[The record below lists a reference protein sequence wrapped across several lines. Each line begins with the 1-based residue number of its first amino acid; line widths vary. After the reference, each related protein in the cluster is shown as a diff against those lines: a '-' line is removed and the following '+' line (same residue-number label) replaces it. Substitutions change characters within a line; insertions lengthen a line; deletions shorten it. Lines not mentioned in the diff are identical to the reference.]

1 MAQRL
6 KSGKKRVRSS
16 QKRKSRN
23 LEAKL
28 AIKKVF
34 KAAEKAIVAKLA
46 EADSLIKKAISIL
59 DKAAERGIVHKNKV
73 ARKKSRLQRKLN
85 KSKA

>member
-16 QKRKSRN
+16 KKRKARN
-23 LEAKL
+23 LEVKL
-28 AIKKVF
+28 AIKKAF
-34 KAAEKAIVAKLA
+34 KAAEKAIVSKLA
-46 EADSLIKKAISIL
+46 EADSLIKNAISIL

-73 ARKKSRLQRKLN
+73 SRKKSRLQRKYN

>member
-16 QKRKSRN
+16 KKRKARN

-28 AIKKVF
+28 ALKKVF
-34 KAAEKAIVAKLA
+34 KAAEKAIVSKLA

-73 ARKKSRLQRKLN
+73 ARKKSRLQRKYN